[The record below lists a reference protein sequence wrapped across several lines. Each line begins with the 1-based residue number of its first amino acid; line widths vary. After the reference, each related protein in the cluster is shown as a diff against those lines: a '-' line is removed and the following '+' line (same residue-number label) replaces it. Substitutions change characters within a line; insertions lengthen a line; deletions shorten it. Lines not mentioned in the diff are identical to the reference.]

1 MTAGNF
7 FIVLAAFLASAVEAV
22 EALTIVLAVGLTN
35 GWRTSLLGVAA
46 ASIALAVVVLALGPA
61 LVRVVPLE
69 GLQVLIGALLL
80 IFGMQWVRKAI
91 LRATGRKALHDEA
104 AIFAREVEEL
114 KRGPGVGPD
123 LDWTGFVVSFK
134 GVSLEGLEVAF
145 IVLTFGANRDG
156 AFALSALG
164 AVLAFILVTLVGL
177 VVHRPLTRVPENTIK
192 FVVGTMLVAFGTF
205 WGGEGIGVEWTL
217 GDWMIPL
224 LAAIYGAVA
233 FAFVAALKRE
243 TSTSSPAGSVA

>member
-1 MTAGNF
+1 MTASNF

-35 GWRTSLLGVAA
+35 GWRTALLGVAA
-46 ASIALAVVVLALGPA
+46 ASVALAVVVVALGPA
-61 LVRVVPLE
+61 LVQIVPLE
-69 GLQVLIGALLL
+69 GLQVLIGLLLL
-80 IFGMQWVRKAI
+80 IFGMQWIRKAI

-104 AIFAREVEEL
+104 LIFAREVEEL

-123 LDWTGFVVSFK
+123 LDWAGFVVSFK
-134 GVSLEGLEVAF
+134 GVFLEGLEVAF

-164 AVLAFILVTLVGL
+164 AVLAFILVTIVGL
-177 VVHRPLTRVPENTIK
+177 IVHRPLTQVPENTIK
-192 FVVGTMLVAFGTF
+192 FVVGVMLVAFGTF
-205 WGGEGIGVEWTL
+205 WGGEGIGVGWTL

-224 LAAIYGAVA
+224 LAAIYAAVA
-233 FAFVAALKRE
+233 FAFVRTLGRE
-243 TSTSSPAGSVA
+243 APAGVTGGVAG